1 MISNIYWKL
10 YAGIIFSIPL
20 FIFIIRVGGA
30 ELFLIIFYSALL
42 WGWIK
47 KWVKPLDKDVEKL
60 LKNNELKRG
69 AK

>member
-20 FIFIIRVGGA
+20 FIFIIKIGGA
-30 ELFLIIFYSALL
+30 ELFLTIFYSALL

-47 KWVKPLDKDVEKL
+47 KWVKPVDKDVEKL
-60 LKNNELKRG
+60 LKNNDLKRG
-69 AK
+69 TK